1 MATSLF
7 VLFREYVD
15 QSHAP
20 SSLYIQCTC
29 GADANEQL
37 AYCEK
42 WLDVIRFFKYETCD
56 RLYDYRNV
64 KSMLYPYMLLESEFG
79 EQEKEYPDLAGY
91 IRTEFKKEGL
101 VDWRDEYDENDEYV
115 QMYIYNGVDVT
126 NDTLGEILRVK
137 KSYPAILLNCE
148 ALRCPSQINVSS
160 NDGQVYYI
168 DCVSDIQAL
177 HKWFSSNR
185 LPRRVFVYN
194 PKHGDKFR
202 SSEYI
207 SGTTRKAARL
217 EATCEEAQKLLDL
230 AISTSPTDSFWY
242 YDDQAGKYIYFEN
255 QHEIRLAFHGYH
267 LVPGNENYDNI
278 DIEKIKKVINE
289 E

>member
-7 VLFREYVD
+7 VLFREYFD
-15 QSHAP
+15 HSHAP
-20 SSLYIQCTC
+20 SSSCIQCTS

-42 WLDVIRFFKYETCD
+42 WLDVIRFFKYETCN
-56 RLYDYRNV
+56 RFYDYNNV
-64 KSMLYPYMLLESEFG
+64 KSMLYPYILLESEFG
-79 EQEKEYPDLAGY
+79 EQEKEYPNLAGY

-101 VDWRDEYDENDEYV
+101 VDWRDECDEKGEYV
-115 QMYIYNGVDVT
+115 QVYIYNGVDVT

-194 PKHGDKFR
+194 PKHGDKFHP
-202 SSEYI
+202 SEYI
-207 SGTTRKAARL
+207 YGTDRKAAWL
-217 EATCEEAQKLLDL
+217 ETSREEAQRLLDL

-242 YDDQAGKYIYFEN
+242 YDEQVKKYIYFEN
-255 QHEIRLAFHGYH
+255 QYEIRLAFHGYH
-267 LVPGNENYDNI
+267 LAPGDENYDNI
-278 DIEKIKKVINE
+278 DIEKINRVKNDE
-289 E
+289 